1 MKILITGGAGFVG
14 SHLCEHAI
22 THHMEVVVVDVFND
36 ETSSR
41 EEKESNIEHL
51 QLIADESKQRL
62 KVYPCDINDMRAFSK
77 ILRDESP
84 SVLIHAASLVKD
96 RYSMDVPL
104 EFVETNVRGTQVV
117 LDCVSEVSSVEQ
129 LVFISSR
136 SAIGEVPGASSF
148 MREDDLFRP
157 INPYGATKAA
167 AEGLVHSFHHNTKI
181 PVKVCRMQPMY
192 GPRCRSDMFV
202 WRILHSILTKQKIQ
216 KYGSGEGVRDW
227 LYIRDAVE
235 AIFKIMDY
243 SSPFDIFNIGTG
255 KGTSTNKLIDLCH
268 EIAGEEANIENI
280 EAQAG
285 DAHFA
290 GLADCAK
297 IREKLGWTAKVN
309 IREGIALTFSY
320 MKERAKRQE

>member
-14 SHLCEHAI
+14 SHLCEYALSHQI
-22 THHMEVVVVDVFND
+22 EVVVVDVFND

-51 QLIADESKQRL
+51 QKIADEAGQRF
-62 KVYPCDINDMRAFSK
+62 KVYPCDINDMKALSK
-77 ILRDESP
+77 ILRDEPP
-84 SVLIHAASLVKD
+84 SILIHAASLVKD

-104 EFVETNVRGTQVV
+104 DFVETNVRGTQVV
-117 LDCVSEVSSVEQ
+117 LDCLSEVVSLEQ

-148 MREDDLFRP
+148 MREEDLFRP

-202 WRILHSILTKQKIQ
+202 WRILNSILTREQIQ

-227 LYIRDAVE
+227 LYIFDAVE
-235 AIFKIMDY
+235 AIFKIIDY
-243 SSPFDIFNIGTG
+243 DYPFDIFNIGTG
-255 KGTSTNKLIDLCH
+255 QGTSTNKLIDLCH
-268 EIAGEEANIENI
+268 EITGKEANIENI

-290 GLADCAK
+290 GLADCTK
-297 IREKLGWTAKVN
+297 IREKLGWKAKVD
-309 IREGIALTFSY
+309 IREGIALTY
-320 MKERAKRQE
+320 QHMKEHAK